1 MLGCSILI
9 SSNQSWLHLHRLV
22 DLMEEDQTVPD
33 ADDDQ
38 EHGGGNEGH
47 EAEGHEAGGHEA
59 WVHETEHGDG
69 ERDYAVKTGVAHLD
83 QQ

>member
-1 MLGCSILI
+1 MLGCSVLI
-9 SSNQSWLHLHRLV
+9 SSNQSWLHLHSLV

-33 ADDDQ
+33 DDDQ

-47 EAEGHEAGGHEA
+47 EAEGHEAEGHETD
-59 WVHETEHGDG
+59 HTDG
-69 ERDYAVKTGVAHLD
+69 EGDSAVKTDTNPVD

>member
-1 MLGCSILI
+1 MLGCSVLI
-9 SSNQSWLHLHRLV
+9 SSNQSWLHLHSLV

-33 ADDDQ
+33 DDDQ

-47 EAEGHEAGGHEA
+47 EAG
-59 WVHETEHGDG
+59 VHETEHGDG
-69 ERDYAVKTGVAHLD
+69 GRDYDVKTDIAPFV